1 MERTRRSMPDY
12 RPISRPALKRSRW
25 GADGLWGT
33 TECSAGLYNRVQVDK
48 AAMLRRSCITVLVF
62 GALAWGQN
70 PAQPGMG
77 PGGNGSPG
85 GNSSSAGSN
94 PRTSNSSGTG
104 SGGSSARRL
113 RNPSSDL
120 PRGEGSV
127 EAISGRVVL
136 SDGAEPGAAITV
148 QRVCG
153 STVRG
158 ETHPDS
164 AGRFTVPRAAS
175 NAYTPDVSRTNTGD
189 AGACELRASLS
200 GYRTGTW
207 PLGNGGSNSGG
218 DVVLL
223 LHRVGTAPR
232 MTVSA
237 TSLLAPKG
245 ARRAYG
251 KGLDAVRRHDPDVAQ
266 KEFGEAVQI
275 YPRYAAAWLELGK
288 VYEQR
293 EHRSEAR
300 DAYARA
306 IAADGEF
313 LFPYD
318 RLYRMDV
325 KESRWKEAADASSKV
340 LRLDPY
346 EFPEA
351 FYFNAVSNLELN
363 QLDAA
368 ERSAREAA
376 KLEGVQAEP
385 RGNYVLGV
393 ILWRKGDLD
402 AAQER
407 FQDFLAAAA
416 ADGFSAGPE
425 QASARRMLAAMK
437 LQRIPT
443 EAGR

>member
-1 MERTRRSMPDY
+1 MDRTLPRR
-12 RPISRPALKRSRW
+12 SRPAGSPT
-25 GADGLWGT
+25 A
-33 TECSAGLYNRVQVDK
+33 CSARLYNRVQEEK
-48 AAMLRRSCITVLVF
+48 AAMFRKNWITVLVF
-62 GALAWGQN
+62 GALASGQN

-77 PGGNGSPG
+77 GNGSAG
-85 GNSSSAGSN
+85 GNSSAN
-94 PRTSNSSGTG
+94 SNSGSSNSGTG
-104 SGGSSARRL
+104 AGANSLRRL
-113 RNPSSDL
+113 RNPTGDL
-120 PRGEGSV
+120 PREDSSGES
-127 EAISGRVVL
+127 ISGRVVL
-136 SDGAEPGAAITV
+136 SDGAEPGAAIAV

-153 STVRG
+153 STVTG

-164 AGRFTVPRAAS
+164 TGRFTVPRAAGNS
-175 NAYTPDVSRTNTGD
+175 YAADSSRTNNTAEVWG
-189 AGACELRASLS
+189 CELRASSS

-207 PLGNGGSNSGG
+207 PLGNGRSYSGG
-218 DVVLL
+218 EVVLV
-223 LHRVGTAPR
+223 LHRVGAAAA

-237 TSLLAPKG
+237 TTLLAPKG

-251 KGLDAVRRHDPDVAQ
+251 KGLDAVRRQDPDAAQ
-266 KEFGEAVQI
+266 KEFGEAVRI

-313 LFPYD
+313 LFPYE

-325 KESRWKEAADASSKV
+325 KESRWNEAADASSKV
-340 LRLDPY
+340 LRLNPY

-363 QLDAA
+363 RLDAA

-376 KLEGVQAEP
+376 KLEGEQAEP
-385 RGNYVLGV
+385 RGNYLLGM
-393 ILWRKGDLD
+393 ILWRKGDLEG
-402 AAQER
+402 AQEK
-407 FQDFLAAAA
+407 FQDFLTAAS
-416 ADGFSAGPE
+416 ADGVSTQPE
-425 QASARRMLAAMK
+425 QASARKMLAAIERR
-437 LQRIPT
+437 RIPGAGAAK